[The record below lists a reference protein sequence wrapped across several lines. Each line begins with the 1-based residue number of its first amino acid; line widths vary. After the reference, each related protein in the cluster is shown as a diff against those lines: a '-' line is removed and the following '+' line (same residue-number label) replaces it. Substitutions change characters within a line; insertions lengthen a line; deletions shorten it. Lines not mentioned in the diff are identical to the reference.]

1 MVITGIN
8 LDLFY
13 RNKKKACFEK
23 YKEIEKEQIG
33 YELEVGQA
41 VHNISYVGMAGNK
54 FLRYFCNIIEIHDKG
69 ILFTD
74 WHNEEIFYQ
83 WEHNYKNHLNKVDK
97 MDLVIRPCEYPF
109 EKYTIKSLIK
119 DVENSDIWY
128 KHGGWNTFSAY
139 EKNLKNFKI
148 LGQQELI

>member
-1 MVITGIN
+1 MIITGIN

-33 YELEVGQA
+33 YELKVGQA
-41 VHNISYVGMAGNK
+41 VHNISYVGMASNR
-54 FLRYFCNIIEIHDKG
+54 FLKYFCKILDIDDKG
-69 ILFTD
+69 ILFAD
-74 WHNEEIFYQ
+74 QQNREIFYQ
-83 WEHNYKNHLNKVDK
+83 WELNYKNYLNKIDK
-97 MDLVIRPCEYPF
+97 MDLVIRPCDYLF
-109 EKYTIKSLIK
+109 EKYPIKALMK
-119 DVENSDIWY
+119 DLEDKDIWY